1 MSNFQWHVSCSKV
14 VRYLILPLGVETLT
28 HTQITPIRPIQ
39 LAGALAV
46 VLLCASTSYAA
57 SVNLQGLQSSF
68 TYTPFAGE
76 SLERIIAKTMPNTE
90 LKQELVADAFR
101 ALNPQQFSKDK
112 GSVTQS
118 NMALKVPNQ
127 NQLANLIENQLSQ
140 KKPQNL
146 LTGTIPAAPKVNP
159 KTESWVRLPAKMV
172 ALTQKMEN
180 WIRYPGPNY
189 SESTISAESKTWV
202 RYLGGHVNT
211 LLTSDIANSPT
222 GDWVRYPSVS
232 SQNIAISHTTQID
245 HSEWVRYVAKN

>member
-1 MSNFQWHVSCSKV
+1 M
-14 VRYLILPLGVETLT
+14 T
-28 HTQITPIRPIQ
+28 HTQNTLIRPIQ

-46 VLLCASTSYAA
+46 VLLCATSTQAA
-57 SVNLQGLQSSF
+57 NINLQGLKSSF

-118 NMALKVPNQ
+118 NLAIKVPNQ
-127 NQLANLIENQLSQ
+127 NQLANLIENQVSQ
-140 KKPQNL
+140 KQPQNML
-146 LTGTIPAAPKVNP
+146 HGTAIAAPKINP
-159 KTESWVRLPAKMV
+159 KTESWVRFPSKMV

-189 SESTISAESKTWV
+189 NESTASAESKTWV

-211 LLTSDIANSPT
+211 LLSGDIANSPT
-222 GDWVRYPSVS
+222 ADWVRYPSVS
-232 SQNIAISHTTQID
+232 SQNLAISTSTSID
-245 HSEWVRYVAKN
+245 QTEWVRYVAKN